1 MAVKEYSED
10 EELELFVELLGNYI
24 SMPVVF
30 ECGIHVI
37 VEKTDSFEGSEWD
50 HESEVGRDRGK
61 IPAPPYLSQYA
72 LYNFIEIDGKQGLS
86 NLSKNTKD
94 WLLLVLFLSLLHACI
109 YYIYI

>member
-1 MAVKEYSED
+1 VGLYTGED
-10 EELELFVELLGNYI
+10 AE
-24 SMPVVF
+24 VF

-50 HESEVGRDRGK
+50 HESDVGRDRV

-72 LYNFIEIDGKQGLS
+72 LYNFFEIDGKQGLS

-94 WLLLVLFLSLLHACI
+94 RLLEVLVLSLLHTI
-109 YYIYI
+109 DTHTHK